1 MKVSKVREHLMHLE
15 PDEEI
20 VINWWTRDWAFGGDV
35 SEQTWNE
42 VVRIIDGETEQEI
55 RMIADKILTLIE
67 EVA

>member
-1 MKVSKVREHLMHLE
+1 MKVSKVIEEMSHLE

-20 VINWWTRDWAFGGDV
+20 VISWWTRDWAFGGDV
-35 SEQTWNE
+35 SEQTWKE
-42 VVRIIDGETEQEI
+42 VVRTIDGETEHEI